1 MHFVWTQFSELHRF
15 LKNQAEDA
23 EKLNARL
30 AQMISMLTC
39 HKKSG
44 DKKGIRW
51 SLTSELK
58 EILICLDTRIRS
70 LYAALPTNAML
81 IICTGHGDI
90 ATVDRYV
97 LHYTLIMHNVLY
109 FLHGFFFS
117 GL

>member
-23 EKLNARL
+23 EKLEVKL
-30 AQMISMLTC
+30 AQMISLLTC

-44 DKKGIRW
+44 DRKGIRW

-58 EILICLDTRIRS
+58 EILIRMDTRIRT

-90 ATVDRYV
+90 ATVDRYELYCTV
-97 LHYTLIMHNVLY
+97 MILIDL
-109 FLHGFFFS
+109 FFPL
-117 GL
+117 GLFQ

>member
-23 EKLNARL
+23 EKLEVKL
-30 AQMISMLTC
+30 AQMISLLTC

-44 DKKGIRW
+44 DRKGIRW

-58 EILICLDTRIRS
+58 EILIRMDTRIRT

-97 LHYTLIMHNVLY
+97 LYCTLIILMD
-109 FLHGFFFS
+109 FFFPL
-117 GL
+117 GILFQ